1 MTIYNIT
8 TVNAKGAH
16 TKSFL
21 TEEEARKYFNTRV
34 SNISRC
40 ENVAKFE
47 KVSENLFKFE
57 VMYYP
62 KDEAV
67 NFMSL
72 TASEL

>member
-1 MTIYNIT
+1 M
-8 TVNAKGAH
+8 
-16 TKSFL
+16 
-21 TEEEARKYFNTRV
+21 RV